1 MKPDFPLYGQWLEI
15 LGRQNE
21 LLLFIAL
28 LSLTSVVWIT
38 NMSFS
43 ASDRALRRTTLAGLF
58 VFYGSLLLLNV

>member
-1 MKPDFPLYGQWLEI
+1 MKPDFPLYGQWLEV

-28 LSLTSVVWIT
+28 LALTSVVWFA
-38 NMSFS
+38 NMGFS
-43 ASDRALRRTTLAGLF
+43 GSERALRRISLAGLF